1 MQNREKQVIVM
12 DKLCD
17 LHTHSIFS
25 DGTFTPEETIDLA
38 IDIGLS
44 AVALTDHNSIMGLD
58 RFISYAKDKPI
69 DIVPGIEFSTG
80 YNGRELH
87 ILGLF
92 VKPESFDTITAY
104 VKSADERKDKSNIDL
119 AQKLNENGY
128 KIDYQ
133 KIKSER
139 PDGKVNRAHFA
150 AELLRLGYVRSRDEA
165 FDTILHKDYGWYNPP
180 ERISTLKTIEL
191 IRSLGA
197 VPVWAHPLIHMN
209 YEECDAFLPIAKEH
223 GLVGIETIYSLYS
236 DADTEFA
243 KKMCDK
249 YSLLQSGGSDFHG
262 KNKPDIALGKG
273 KGNLNIPYEYFEK
286 LWEVA
291 R

>member
-1 MQNREKQVIVM
+1 MM

-38 IDIGLS
+38 IETGLS
-44 AVALTDHNSIMGLD
+44 AVALTDHNSVMGLD
-58 RFISYAKDKPI
+58 RFMSYAEDKPI
-69 DIVPGIEFSTG
+69 DIAPGIEFSTG

-150 AELLRLGYVRSRDEA
+150 TELLRLGYVRSRDEA

-180 ERISTLKTIEL
+180 ERISTLETIEL

-243 KKMCDK
+243 QKMCDK

-286 LWEVA
+286 LREA
-291 R
+291 AL